1 MLAAPVLV
9 SLLAVDTPSNPPV
22 QIVQLDVQ
30 GMAALLGLFVP
41 LFVAIVTKRYANPVL
56 KSIVNVLVS
65 AAVAVIAIWAQ
76 YNGHI
81 TWWAIVNTVIASLVA
96 SIGSYQAFWKNVK
109 LNDKVLPNAGI
120 GNPQA
125 GPPAGGGKLQ

>member
-1 MLAAPVLV
+1 MLVAPVLV

-41 LFVAIVTKRYANPVL
+41 LLVALVTKKYSSNAL
-56 KSIVNVLVS
+56 KGIVNVLAS

-76 YNGHI
+76 YNGHV
-81 TWWAIVNTVIASLVA
+81 TWWAVVNAVIVSLVT
-96 SIGSYQAFWKNVK
+96 SIGSYQAFWKNVN
-109 LNDKVLPNAGI
+109 LNDKLLPQAGI
-120 GNPQA
+120 GKAVANPDNP
-125 GPPAGGGKLQ
+125 GVLK